1 MKDQFHSQSID
12 KGNEL
17 LPIGTVLKM
26 DGVEPFI
33 MIYGRKQ
40 NQVDGDEK
48 LWDYVGCPYPQ
59 GHISTN
65 TNIFFQHEDI
75 ADVVFKGLET
85 KGELAFRKELNRL
98 LAKEESSN

>member
-1 MKDQFHSQSID
+1 MNKQFQSRSID
-12 KGNEL
+12 KGNDM

-40 NQVDGDEK
+40 NQVDGDGK
-48 LWDYVGCPYPQ
+48 MWDYVGCPYPQ

-65 TNIFFQHEDI
+65 TNLFFSTQI
-75 ADVVFKGLET
+75 LLKSYSKGW
-85 KGELAFRKELNRL
+85 KQKVN
-98 LAKEESSN
+98 